1 MNNKQTQQE
10 TTPYAYQMFG
20 TAEATVDANFENAYN
35 INMRLMGMLSD
46 VQECI
51 ASDDIKRANQI
62 INRVK
67 YYFCE
72 YTDTRSNVQAS
83 KQSD

>member
-1 MNNKQTQQE
+1 MKQVQQQ
-10 TTPYAYQMFG
+10 TTPYEYEMFG
-20 TAEATVDANFENAYN
+20 TSEAVVDANLMNAYN

-46 VQECI
+46 AQEMLI
-51 ASDDIKRANQI
+51 NGDTQKANQI

-72 YTDTRSNVQAS
+72 YTDTRNPVYAQKLEA
-83 KQSD
+83 